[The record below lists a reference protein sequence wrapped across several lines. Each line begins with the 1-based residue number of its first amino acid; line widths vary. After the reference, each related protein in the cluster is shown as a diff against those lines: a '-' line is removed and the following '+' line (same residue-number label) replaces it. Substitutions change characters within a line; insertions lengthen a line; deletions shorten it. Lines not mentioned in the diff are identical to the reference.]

1 MNVSITSLACFD
13 ARRTCGAALDASGGS
28 AHECLD
34 EKKTHGHVKCAY
46 WKPCRVSAHTFL
58 SLLKM
63 PRVRKKGQEDLL
75 FGILVWRFLKM
86 RNLVRLPNLYM
97 EMGSSAWM
105 GKKHGHAKSAYE
117 NPVVALLTLFSFYW
131 RCQEW
136 ETTGQENFL
145 FGSRLLEGRGN

>member
-1 MNVSITSLACFD
+1 MNVSIRSLACFD

-34 EKKTHGHVKCAY
+34 EKKT
-46 WKPCRVSAHTFL
+46 WPCQMCILKTL
-58 SLLKM
+58 SCLCSHFSLFIEDAKSE
-63 PRVRKKGQEDLL
+63 KKGQEDLL